1 MPDDPASVST
11 DRIEERFLA
20 SLKVRPFPTSDLLDM
35 LIALHVSG
43 HADRLGDCLVV
54 LQHAFVE
61 EGDID
66 GLARL
71 LALRVEWGGDKDAKE
86 ALAKDLKE
94 VLPAAAHKN
103 RLHAAMVDSFDWEK
117 DDPGASLRALRNLL
131 LCVPGAFCLDKTWG
145 FGVIKR
151 LDGFYKRVIVDFEN
165 RKGHALSFAHAA
177 GTLRILEPG
186 HILAVFHNDPK
197 AFLEK
202 TKTAPDEVVLHALR
216 SFGPM
221 SVTHIEDQFAKHG
234 LLPKGTTWKTFWT
247 AARARLKSNPTVRI
261 PPATKKNEPIV
272 LLTRAVSFADDN
284 WFEDL
289 SGNND
294 AADILA
300 RASAIES
307 KGIVGNLSAAN
318 VAILS
323 ERLQFAYKAAC
334 TRSSVQTPAL
344 ETHGDT
350 AVNNDSRY
358 KHWLDGVRQGRAD
371 MARAALLASKLK
383 LADIPVADWIHDMA
397 KPGFLFDACLK
408 MSGRDLAD
416 FAELLPLRDDPN
428 VAVPFVDNLET
439 MPYALLEVVMPS
451 LLRGVAAQE
460 TRVAVATAFG
470 KSSVPFP
477 LLLWIARHQNEE
489 DVRQI
494 VPPATVAATCLIA
507 LEMQTSGEEL
517 RLFHLIARCFEDA
530 KWVSDLMIRMD
541 DDGRQALYDRVHG
554 VDKAWE
560 PAKKRAIIAAIVKEY
575 PGLAQPR
582 AAEESAPEAAPRL
595 TSWRSYHDRQEQ
607 RRRLVEEE
615 IPKNAHDI
623 DVARGYGDLREN
635 FEYQTAKDTQRLLL
649 QRQAELNEQL
659 AIVKGTDFAGVPTD
673 KVAMGT
679 LAILRFADGSSE
691 SYSVLGEW
699 DSDEA
704 LHIVP
709 CRSRI
714 AEILLDK
721 VPGAEVD
728 LPSLSGAPRHA
739 TLEAVQPLPEAVRA
753 WIDARP

>member
-1 MPDDPASVST
+1 MSDEPASVST

-20 SLKVRPFPTSDLLDM
+20 SLKERPFPTTDLLEM
-35 LIALHVSG
+35 LIALHASG
-43 HADRLGDCLVV
+43 HADRLRDCLIV
-54 LQHAFVE
+54 LQQAFVE
-61 EGDID
+61 EGEVASLI
-66 GLARL
+66 RL
-71 LALRVEWGGDKDAKE
+71 LELRAQWEADNKD
-86 ALAKDLKE
+86 LAKDIHEL
-94 VLPAAAHKN
+94 LAAAAHKN
-103 RLHAAMVDSFDWEK
+103 RLHVAMVDSIDWTK
-117 DDPGASLRALRNLL
+117 GDLTTALRCLRNLFA
-131 LCVPGAFCLDKTWG
+131 CEPGAYCLDKTWG

-151 LDGFYKRVIVDFEN
+151 LDGFYKRLVVDFDH
-165 RKGHALSFAHAA
+165 RKAHAISFAHASES
-177 GTLRILEPG
+177 LRILDPG
-186 HILAVFHNDPK
+186 HILAAYHSDPK
-197 AFLEK
+197 AFHARVKSE
-202 TKTAPDEVVLHALR
+202 PDEIVLLALR

-234 LLPKGTTWKTFWT
+234 LLPEGETWKTFWT
-247 AARARLKSNPTVRI
+247 AARARLKSNPTVSI

-272 LLTRAVSFADDN
+272 LLTRAVAFADAN

-289 SGNND
+289 SHNND

-300 RASAIES
+300 RASAIEA
-307 KGIVGNLSAAN
+307 KGLVESLPATS
-318 VAILS
+318 VAVLS
-323 ERLQFAYKAAC
+323 ERLQFAYKAAL
-334 TRSSVQTPAL
+334 TRSLVQTPAV

-358 KHWLDGVRQGRAD
+358 KRWLDGVRQGRAD

-383 LADIPVADWIHDMA
+383 LADIPVADWIRDMA
-397 KPGFLFDACLK
+397 TPAFLFDASLK

-428 VAVPFVDNLET
+428 VAVPFVDNLEQ
-439 MPYALLEVVMPS
+439 MPYALIEVVMPS

-460 TRVAVATAFG
+460 KRVAVMNAFG
-470 KSSVPFP
+470 KSAVPFP

-494 VPPATVAATCLIA
+494 VPPATVAAACLIA
-507 LEMQTSGEEL
+507 LEMQTAGEEL
-517 RLFHLIARCFEDA
+517 RLFHLIARCFEDP
-530 KWVSDLMIRMD
+530 KWVSDLMLRMD

-560 PAKKRAIIAAIVKEY
+560 PSHKRAIVSAILKEY
-575 PGLAQPR
+575 PGLATPR
-582 AAEESAPEAAPRL
+582 AAEEPAAEAAPRL
-595 TSWRSYHDRQEQ
+595 TSWRSYYERQEQ
-607 RRRLVEEE
+607 RRKLVEED

-649 QRQAELNEQL
+649 QRQAELTEQL
-659 AIVKGTDFAGVPTD
+659 ALVKGTDFADVPTD

-679 LAILRFADGSSE
+679 LAVVRLEDGSAE
-691 SYSVLGEW
+691 SYSILGEW

-704 LHIVP
+704 LRIVP

-721 VPGAEVD
+721 EPGAAVE
-728 LPSLSGAPRHA
+728 LPSLTGALRKG
-739 TLEAVQPLPEAVRA
+739 TLEAVRPLPDAVRA
-753 WIDARP
+753 WIASR